1 VGVYA
6 LIENDLV
13 IGNAVIVDAIKAA
26 AIVASIGIDR
36 AEDCTGYDPRP
47 TIGWSWPPGGPPE
60 YGSPPQEPQPRV
72 ISSLTL
78 AQRFTDAE
86 FEGLANHTAT
96 AAKAFVARLQMCGN
110 IWLDDPRLAAALAK
124 MVTAGILT
132 SNRPAEILA

>member
-1 VGVYA
+1 MAVFA
-6 LIENDLV
+6 LIADNIV
-13 IGNAVIVDAIKAA
+13 IANSIAATLATATKSAA
-26 AIVASIGIDR
+26 AIGADR

-60 YGSPPQEPQPRV
+60 YGTPPQEPQPRV

-78 AQRFTDAE
+78 AQRFTDDE
-86 FEGLANHTAT
+86 FEALANHTAT
-96 AAKAFVARLQMCGN
+96 AARAFVARLQMCGN

-132 SNRPAEILA
+132 SDRPAEILA